1 MHLFL
6 VGNGLY
12 EIFSRLS
19 YFHVEHGN
27 LVVIIT
33 WECDTLILLYD
44 APYMFSIGPIDMCVQ
59 TKELS
64 APRILEISKIETPG
78 SMLHHNNH
86 LVGTETLERVSLQ
99 PESQY
104 TDYETATQQTN
115 ASKYIIL
122 YHNHKFF
129 GPPTALSLRLLGS
142 VDFATKLHPQSFKF
156 CHLI

>member
-1 MHLFL
+1 
-6 VGNGLY
+6 
-12 EIFSRLS
+12 
-19 YFHVEHGN
+19 
-27 LVVIIT
+27 
-33 WECDTLILLYD
+33 
-44 APYMFSIGPIDMCVQ
+44 MFSIGPIDMCVQ
-59 TKELS
+59 KKELS
-64 APRILEISKIETPG
+64 APRILEISKIKTPG

-122 YHNHKFF
+122 DHNHKFF